1 MLLTADGILAA
12 QDTDAPVKVKIPE
25 WGGDAYLRVMGGA
38 ERDQWEL
45 IAEAGIKKKT
55 HANIRA
61 SLLVATLCDKD
72 GKRLFGNGQSDAL
85 GKKSS
90 IVIDRLFDVA
100 QKLNKLKESDIDE
113 LEKN

>member
-1 MLLTADGILAA
+1 MLTAEKILAA
-12 QDTDAPVKVKIPE
+12 QDTDAPIKVDIPE
-25 WGGDAYLRVMGGA
+25 WGGGAFLRVMSGA

-45 IAEAGIKKKT
+45 IAEAGIRKKT
-55 HANIRA
+55 TANVRA
-61 SLLVATLCDKD
+61 SLLIATLCDEN
-72 GKRLFGNGQSDAL
+72 GKRLFGHGQADAL

-90 IVIDRLFDVA
+90 IVIDRLFDIA